1 MNPIIEFCI
10 SNLATGTQVVMQQL
24 ERDPNVD
31 VVEYG
36 CLGYCGIC
44 SLDHFC
50 LVDGETVVGETPE
63 ELLRKDLFK
72 NRRKRTL
79 KKSPCLR

>member
-1 MNPIIEFCI
+1 MNPIFEFCI
-10 SNLATGTQVVMQQL
+10 SNLAAGTQVVMEQL

-63 ELLRKDLFK
+63 ELLEKIY
-72 NRRKRTL
+72 L
-79 KKSPCLR
+79 KIEENEL